1 MPRYLFGPVT
11 VAFADQNLHQARASG
26 ECLTFGPQGPDLV
39 CQPDETWDKMQARL
53 PKGWCPEFIVLWLPY
68 THIPEFLWSAPIPI
82 VGLAADWN
90 LLWHEY
96 RQVLPRCD
104 TVFTDA
110 PGVEV
115 MKRAGLHHVRAAN
128 LFGLERAFLE
138 ESRDVVRDIDICFV
152 GNIHQAVQCERLPW
166 LGRLARLADRYRV
179 LVATGLPRD
188 GYRSLLCR
196 ARIAFNRSVRGECNR
211 RVFESAACGALL
223 FQEKSNKEVA
233 AYFEAGKEYVEY
245 TD

>member
-39 CQPDETWDKMQARL
+39 CQPDETWDKLQARL

-96 RQVLPRCD
+96 RQVLPRGD

-152 GNIHQAVQCERLPW
+152 GEIVPFDYQQA
-166 LGRLARLADRYRV
+166 A
-179 LVATGLPRD
+179 LVSSLFAQTQAHGLPF
-188 GYRSLLCR
+188 CAR
-196 ARIAFNRSVRGECNR
+196 ACL
-211 RVFESAACGALL
+211 ALGKTL
-223 FQEKSNKEVA
+223 DVPVLTADPAWLKLNLGVKVEVIQNNPA
-233 AYFEAGKEYVEY
+233 IIRE
-245 TD
+245 T